1 MSTSLFNL
9 PPELLI
15 PTLSLLPI
23 RDLLKFSQS
32 SRYARSLANES
43 LHTLDLEF
51 SQPSYLDHICSSSR
65 RIPVNSSNRFSF
77 SRIMALAEKHTH
89 IHTATFNRR
98 GRKASTSNKTVYKTT
113 VRIHNAYSYGYP
125 TLVNLHSALLSSIL
139 ARYRNALQNIEITV
153 WAFTAPMA
161 KAISDLSALRS
172 LSVKIQEPYY
182 IRGLTENCK
191 TTRLAWQSLTTTTTA
206 WARRLLVLKIEN
218 ADITETSL
226 FKILENNTCCREL
239 SLKKCVDIGWT
250 LWDFLA
256 TEWRGRDALQTLV
269 IEEYGGMLN
278 DTTLEAIGKLRGLQ
292 VSFTCSSSNIF
303 HRRRL
308 IVRRSF
314 SIFAAV
320 LELMQRLSTSGTKTS
335 GAFPRSYRRYPVPGQ
350 RDGYSKS
357 TQTMRAVMRSRQ
369 SSRLAM
375 GGMLIQFDEIAFR
388 DHHYGVV

>member
-1 MSTSLFNL
+1 MSASLLNL

-51 SQPSYLDHICSSSR
+51 SPPSYLDDICLSSHL
-65 RIPVNSSNRFSF
+65 IPVNLSNRFSS
-77 SRIMALAEKHTH
+77 SRIMTLAEKHTH
-89 IHTATFNRR
+89 IHTATLDRR
-98 GRKASTSNKTVYKTT
+98 GREASTGNKMVYKTT
-113 VRIHNAYSYGYP
+113 IKIHNAYSYGYP
-125 TLVNLHSALLSSIL
+125 TLVNFHSALLSSIL
-139 ARYRNALQNIEITV
+139 ARYCNALQDIEITV
-153 WAFTAPMA
+153 WAFTAPVA

-172 LSVKIQEPYY
+172 LSVKTQEPYY
-182 IRGLTENCK
+182 IGSLTENCK
-191 TTRLAWQSLTTTTTA
+191 TTRFAAWQSLATSTA

-226 FKILENNTCCREL
+226 FKILETNTCCREL
-239 SLKKCVDIGWT
+239 SLRKCANIGRT
-250 LWDFLA
+250 LWHFLA
-256 TEWRGRDALQTLV
+256 TTWCGRDALQTLV

-278 DTTLEAIGKLRGLQ
+278 DTTLEAIRKLKALQ
-292 VSFTCSSSNIF
+292 VSLSCSNNDIF

-320 LELMQRLSTSGTKTS
+320 LE
-335 GAFPRSYRRYPVPGQ
+335 
-350 RDGYSKS
+350 
-357 TQTMRAVMRSRQ
+357 
-369 SSRLAM
+369 
-375 GGMLIQFDEIAFR
+375 
-388 DHHYGVV
+388 